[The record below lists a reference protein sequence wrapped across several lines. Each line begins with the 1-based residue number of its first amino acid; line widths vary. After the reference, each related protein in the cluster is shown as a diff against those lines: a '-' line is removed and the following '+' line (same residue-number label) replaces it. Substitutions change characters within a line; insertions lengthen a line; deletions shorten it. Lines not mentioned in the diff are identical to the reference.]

1 MLTALV
7 AVAAPLVNCIQL
19 IPQLYKTYVTR
30 SVTDLSPYSLLLIL
44 VTNILW
50 FAHGL
55 LIRDGSLIAS
65 GSVSLLVNGALL
77 ALYFLYR

>member
-19 IPQLYKTYVTR
+19 IPQLYKTYTTR
-30 SVTDLSPYSLLLIL
+30 RVADLSLYSLLLIL
-44 VTNILW
+44 VTNLLW
-50 FAHGL
+50 FAHGAM
-55 LIRDGSLIAS
+55 IRDVALLVS

-77 ALYFLYR
+77 FLYGIYS

>member
-1 MLTALV
+1 MLTTLV

-30 SVTDLSPYSLLLIL
+30 SVTDLSLYSLLLIL
-44 VTNILW
+44 ITNLLW
-50 FAHGL
+50 FSHGL

>member
-1 MLTALV
+1 MLTTLV

-30 SVTDLSPYSLLLIL
+30 SVTDLSLYSLLLIL
-44 VTNILW
+44 VTNLLW
-50 FAHGL
+50 FSHGL

-77 ALYFLYR
+77 ALYFLYA